1 MNKLFKIIS
10 VSILGL
16 LLTTG
21 VFAKTEVVYIPKNT
35 GNPYFDSIIKGRAYL
50 HIKNVP
56 VKFTSRIFCQS
67 FSSTSLE
74 WSNLKIPAT
83 LTSVWS
89 VLNLDLTSS
98 KILATSFTL
107 DISKV

>member
-35 GNPYFDSIIKGRAYL
+35 GNPYFDSIIKGFEVGAEKYGYNFSTVAPL
-50 HIKNVP
+50 GTLPTVGMFTTTDEPSCP
-56 VKFTSRIFCQS
+56 VTPRPPTTK
-67 FSSTSLE
+67 L
-74 WSNLKIPAT
+74 P
-83 LTSVWS
+83 
-89 VLNLDLTSS
+89 
-98 KILATSFTL
+98 
-107 DISKV
+107 